1 LITLPAHISNSNIL
15 TADQKTALA
24 NVPALP
30 EPDPLFDDVHL
41 NYIVQYYSL
50 TPDEMDVEVHKHA
63 AKLLSAGKVAEA
75 WQVLLFTS

>member
-1 LITLPAHISNSNIL
+1 
-15 TADQKTALA
+15 
-24 NVPALP
+24 VPALP